1 MADASTAVV
10 IGGTSGIGRAIAERF
25 AEDGYQVVVA
35 GRDAVRGKEAAG
47 ACETAGAPRAL
58 FVQTDV
64 ADPASVEA
72 LARAVGDAFG
82 APHVMV
88 NCAGIL
94 QSGKHVLDQD
104 LDEDEKM
111 WRINYRG
118 TLLGCQVFGRLMS
131 AAGRGAILN
140 VGSLASFAPLSL
152 PAYTPGKHA
161 VLALTQ
167 ILAAELGPR
176 GVRVNAVA
184 PGYTLS
190 DGLKT
195 RIAKGERNPE
205 AIQAT
210 TALRRFVEPRDVAE
224 AALFLCSD
232 RAASITGVTLPSTP
246 AGSFRRPTRY
256 ICRETRSGKRRQSD
270 KDNPM
275 SDIQRFDTRIHH
287 GVIHNGTLYLTGQ
300 VAKPGQSAADQMR
313 EVLGKIDALLAKAGT
328 DKTRILHVQMWLDD
342 IRDFDEVNMVWDAWM
357 PKEHAPARSSGEGR
371 MARPGMLVELI
382 VTAAV

>member
-1 MADASTAVV
+1 MAETLTAVV
-10 IGGTSGIGRAIAERF
+10 IGGTSGIGRAIALRF
-25 AEDGYQVVVA
+25 AEDGYHLVVA
-35 GRDAVRGKEAAG
+35 GRDAARGDEAVG
-47 ACETAGAPRAL
+47 ACAAVGAPRAL

-64 ADPASVEA
+64 SESGSVEA
-72 LARAVGDAFG
+72 LAQAVCDAFG
-82 APHVMV
+82 APHVVV

-104 LDEDEKM
+104 LDEDERM
-111 WRINYRG
+111 WRVNYRG

-167 ILAAELGPR
+167 ILAAELGPH

-190 DGLKT
+190 DGLKA

-232 RAASITGVTLPSTP
+232 RAASTTGVTLPVD
-246 AGSFRRPTRY
+246 AGWLVQAPYAQYLQGNPIRRRPE
-256 ICRETRSGKRRQSD
+256 I
-270 KDNPM
+270 
-275 SDIQRFDTRIHH
+275 
-287 GVIHNGTLYLTGQ
+287 
-300 VAKPGQSAADQMR
+300 
-313 EVLGKIDALLAKAGT
+313 
-328 DKTRILHVQMWLDD
+328 
-342 IRDFDEVNMVWDAWM
+342 
-357 PKEHAPARSSGEGR
+357 
-371 MARPGMLVELI
+371 
-382 VTAAV
+382 

>member
-1 MADASTAVV
+1 MAETLTAVV
-10 IGGTSGIGRAIAERF
+10 IGGTSGIGRAIALRF
-25 AEDGYQVVVA
+25 AEDGYHVVVA
-35 GRDAVRGKEAAG
+35 GRDAARGNEAVG
-47 ACETAGAPRAL
+47 ACKAAGAPRAL

-64 ADPASVEA
+64 AESGSVEA
-72 LARAVGDAFG
+72 LAQAVSAAFG
-82 APHVMV
+82 TPQIVV

-104 LDEDEKM
+104 LDEDERM
-111 WRINYRG
+111 WRVNYRG
-118 TLLGCQVFGRLMS
+118 TLRGCQVFGRLMS

-167 ILAAELGPR
+167 ILAAELGPH

-190 DGLKT
+190 DGLKA

-224 AALFLCSD
+224 AALFL
-232 RAASITGVTLPSTP
+232 
-246 AGSFRRPTRY
+246 
-256 ICRETRSGKRRQSD
+256 
-270 KDNPM
+270 
-275 SDIQRFDTRIHH
+275 
-287 GVIHNGTLYLTGQ
+287 
-300 VAKPGQSAADQMR
+300 
-313 EVLGKIDALLAKAGT
+313 
-328 DKTRILHVQMWLDD
+328 
-342 IRDFDEVNMVWDAWM
+342 
-357 PKEHAPARSSGEGR
+357 
-371 MARPGMLVELI
+371 
-382 VTAAV
+382 